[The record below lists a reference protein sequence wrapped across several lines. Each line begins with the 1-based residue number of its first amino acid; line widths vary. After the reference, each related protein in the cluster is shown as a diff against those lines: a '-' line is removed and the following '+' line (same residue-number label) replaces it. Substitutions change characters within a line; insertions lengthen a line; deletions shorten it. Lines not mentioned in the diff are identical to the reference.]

1 VVMLVLSILYTG
13 FRDVSLVEALFFG
26 VKAAVLAVVIQ
37 AVLRIG
43 SKALRNRA
51 MIAVAAGAFIAIYF
65 FAVPFP
71 IIIACAAVIGIV
83 AFQAEPSL
91 FETDGDK
98 DGSKDSVDASGHGDY
113 AVDRMLIQG
122 ALAHVRPSFR
132 RAVLVVCVC
141 LVLWLGPIALLA
153 ATLGAQNVFT
163 QEAMFF
169 SKMAVVTFG
178 GAYAVLTYVA
188 QQAVE
193 VYGWLAPGE
202 MLDGLG
208 MAETTPG
215 PLIMVVQHVGFLAA
229 FRNPGALDPVLAGA
243 LGAVLTTWVTFVPC
257 FLWILLGGP
266 YIEALRGNRILSA
279 ALTTI
284 TAAVVGVILN
294 LAVWFGAHTVF
305 AEVAEMSF
313 GVARVFVPVLDSVD
327 PAILVLTTAALIAIL
342 RFRAGMI
349 ATLAASGALGIAY
362 FYAVK

>member
-1 VVMLVLSILYTG
+1 
-13 FRDVSLVEALFFG
+13 
-26 VKAAVLAVVIQ
+26 
-37 AVLRIG
+37 
-43 SKALRNRA
+43 
-51 MIAVAAGAFIAIYF
+51 
-65 FAVPFP
+65 
-71 IIIACAAVIGIV
+71 
-83 AFQAEPSL
+83 
-91 FETDGDK
+91 
-98 DGSKDSVDASGHGDY
+98 
-113 AVDRMLIQG
+113 
-122 ALAHVRPSFR
+122 
-132 RAVLVVCVC
+132 
-141 LVLWLGPIALLA
+141 
-153 ATLGAQNVFT
+153 VFT

-243 LGAVLTTWVTFVPC
+243 LGAALTTWVTFVPC